1 MSLVRDAA
9 VEDLTQLTGLL
20 DEYMEETYQRR
31 WAGKREDLA
40 RDILGR
46 ECHTLVAVDDAEL
59 VGFAI
64 WQRCYDVHH
73 CLHGGELLDLYVQKA
88 ARGSAFA
95 PQLLLAVISAVSRN
109 GGKFLRGKGVSAQGD
124 SLYERFA
131 VTFPGTEFILGG
143 RAFRELGALKGV
155 PLRQAMRAIPPKS
168 ANFEP

>member
-9 VEDLTQLTGLL
+9 VEDMTQLAGLL
-20 DEYMEETYQRR
+20 DEYMQETFQRR
-31 WAGKREDLA
+31 FSGRREDLT
-40 RDILGR
+40 RDVLGK
-46 ECHTLVAVDDAEL
+46 ECHTLVAVDDLEL

-73 CLHGGELLDLYVQKA
+73 CLNGGELLDLYVQKG
-88 ARGSAFA
+88 ARGSPFA
-95 PQLLLAVISAVSRN
+95 PELLLAVIAAVSKT
-109 GGKFLRGKGVSAQGD
+109 GGKFLRGKGVSEQGD
-124 SLYERFA
+124 QLYDRFA

-155 PLRQAMRAIPPKS
+155 PLRQAMRQIPPKS

>member
-9 VEDLTQLTGLL
+9 VEDLTQLAGLL
-20 DEYMEETYQRR
+20 DEYMEETFQRR
-31 WAGKREDLA
+31 WAGRREDLG
-40 RDILGR
+40 RDVLGK
-46 ECHTLVAVDDAEL
+46 ECHTLVAVDDLEL

-64 WQRCYDVHH
+64 WQRAYDVHH
-73 CLHGGELLDLYVQKA
+73 CLPGGELLDLYVQKA
-88 ARGSAFA
+88 ARGSSFA
-95 PQLLLAVISAVSRN
+95 PELLLATIAAVSKT
-109 GGKFLRGKGVSAQGD
+109 GGKFLRGNGVSAQGD

>member
-9 VEDLTQLTGLL
+9 QEDLPQLAGLL
-20 DEYMEETYQRR
+20 DEYMEETFQRR
-31 WAGKREDLA
+31 WAGRREDLG
-40 RDILGR
+40 RDALGK
-46 ECHTLVAVDDAEL
+46 ECHTLVAVDDLEL

-64 WQRCYDVHH
+64 WRMTYDVHH
-73 CLHGGELLDLYVQKA
+73 CLRGGELLDLYVQKG

-95 PQLLLAVISAVSRN
+95 PQLLLATISAVSKH
-109 GGKFLRGKGVSAQGD
+109 GGVFLRGKGVSNQGD
-124 SLYERFA
+124 ALYDRFA

-155 PLRQAMRAIPPKS
+155 PLRQAMKMIPPKS